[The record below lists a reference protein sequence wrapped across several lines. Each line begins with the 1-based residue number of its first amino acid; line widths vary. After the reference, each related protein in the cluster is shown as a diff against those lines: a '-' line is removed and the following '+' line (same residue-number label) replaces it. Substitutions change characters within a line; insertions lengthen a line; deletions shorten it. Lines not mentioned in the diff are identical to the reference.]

1 MKISFD
7 FDHTIATKKGQELAK
22 KLISEGNTLYIISA
36 RNIKSGMIDI
46 ANKVG
51 IPISRVFATG
61 SNSNKVK
68 KVKELEIKV
77 HYDDNSDVIKDL
89 GNIGKLF
96 K

>member
-7 FDHTIATKKGQELAK
+7 FDKCLATAKGQELAK

-36 RNIKSGMIDI
+36 RNTKSGMIDI
-46 ANKVG
+46 SNKVG

-89 GNIGKLF
+89 GSIGKLF

>member
-1 MKISFD
+1 MKISIDYD
-7 FDHTIATKKGQELAK
+7 FTLSTAKGQELAK
-22 KLISEGNTLYIISA
+22 KLIREGNTLYIISA
-36 RNIKSGMIDI
+36 RSTKSGMIDI

-77 HYDDNSDVIKDL
+77 HYDDNSDVIKEL
-89 GNIGKLF
+89 GSIGKLF